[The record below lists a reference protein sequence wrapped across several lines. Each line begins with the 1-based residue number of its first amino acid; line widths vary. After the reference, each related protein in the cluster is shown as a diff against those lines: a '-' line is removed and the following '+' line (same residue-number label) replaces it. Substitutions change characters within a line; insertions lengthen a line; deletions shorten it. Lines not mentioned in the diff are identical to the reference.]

1 MEFPSIKGKAKN
13 PKNITKVV
21 MKGPGIEV
29 KIPKDYKELLS
40 GVFITATTIS
50 GDSGTR
56 FNNIE
61 KMK

>member
-1 MEFPSIKGKAKN
+1 
-13 PKNITKVV
+13 

-61 KMK
+61 KRK